1 MSSDASFQ
9 EVLPGEGAPSG
20 VPVRNTSRG
29 TRSPKKAALKLGTAA
44 VSLRQT
50 APGPGTAP
58 EPTAQPKPEPAPATG
73 VAAAT
78 KRFIRLRAATAR
90 DITPLIDLLLNYFNE
105 CVMFYPGADVNACV
119 AKGITCIRQGGCIV
133 AESEGALIGC
143 FAMELDEYWWNPA
156 AKILNA
162 LLVYVLPEF
171 RKGATGIKLIQAA
184 QEVARLNNLPL
195 SMTQIWKFSPELMER
210 LNKRLGFHHVGGT
223 FVYIPAESR

>member
-9 EVLPGEGAPSG
+9 EVLPG
-20 VPVRNTSRG
+20 VPVRDISRG
-29 TRSPKKAALKLGTAA
+29 TRSPKKTALKLGTAA
-44 VSLRQT
+44 VSLRYST
-50 APGPGTAP
+50 
-58 EPTAQPKPEPAPATG
+58 PEPAPAPQPVTAVAPATP

-90 DITPLIDLLLNYFNE
+90 DITPLIDLLLHYFDE
-105 CVMFYPGADVNACV
+105 CAMFYPGADINACV

-133 AESEGALIGC
+133 AESEGTLIGC

-171 RKGATGIKLIQAA
+171 RKGATGIKLIEAA

-195 SMTQIWKFSPELMER
+195 SMTQIWKFSPLLMER

-223 FVYIPAESR
+223 FVYIPNSPAEHP

>member
-1 MSSDASFQ
+1 MSSDALFQ
-9 EVLPGEGAPSG
+9 EVLPG

-29 TRSPKKAALKLGTAA
+29 TRSQKRAALKLGTAA
-44 VSLRQT
+44 VSLRYSTPEAKT
-50 APGPGTAP
+50 AEVPAP
-58 EPTAQPKPEPAPATG
+58 RPVAKPEPAAVTG

-90 DITPLIDLLLNYFNE
+90 DITPLIDLLMHYFEE

-133 AESEGALIGC
+133 AESDGVLIGC

-171 RKGATGIKLIQAA
+171 RKGATGIKLIEAA
-184 QEVARLNNLPL
+184 QEIARLNKLPL
-195 SMTQIWKFSPELMER
+195 SMTQIWRFEPRLMER
-210 LNKRLGFHHVGGT
+210 LNKRLGFKHVGGT
-223 FVYIPAESR
+223 FVYIPGEPPNQ